1 MVKAQEGFSTCL
13 QFGTCMIMMVHML
26 RMLFRKISVILSA
39 VQMID
44 VDKLNILGF
53 GVENTMTQKIN
64 CHFWKLI
71 DPEPFKK

>member
-1 MVKAQEGFSTCL
+1 MVKAQEGFSACL

-44 VDKLNILGF
+44 VDKLNILDF
-53 GVENTMTQKIN
+53 GVENTMTQN
-64 CHFWKLI
+64 QRKLI

>member
-1 MVKAQEGFSTCL
+1 MVKAQEGFSACL

-44 VDKLNILGF
+44 VDKLNILDF
-53 GVENTMTQKIN
+53 GVENTMNQN
-64 CHFWKLI
+64 QL
-71 DPEPFKK
+71 PFLETD

>member
-1 MVKAQEGFSTCL
+1 MVKAQEGFSACL

-44 VDKLNILGF
+44 VDKLNILDF
-53 GVENTMTQKIN
+53 GVENTMTQN
-64 CHFWKLI
+64 QL
-71 DPEPFKK
+71 PFLETD